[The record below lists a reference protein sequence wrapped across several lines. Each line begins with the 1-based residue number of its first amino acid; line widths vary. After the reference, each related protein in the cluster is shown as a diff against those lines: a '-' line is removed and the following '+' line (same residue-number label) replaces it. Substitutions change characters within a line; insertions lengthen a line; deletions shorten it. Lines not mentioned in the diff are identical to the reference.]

1 MKSFRKEYKPDKQ
14 MYRMNGFSYALNNW
28 VYECASA
35 MHNEI
40 GVREGN
46 GIPRVCDCKV
56 MGAKP
61 KYEMFMENIFT
72 EVISI

>member
-14 MYRMNGFSYALNNW
+14 MYRLNGFPYALNIW

-35 MHNEI
+35 IHIEI
-40 GVREGN
+40 AVREGN
-46 GIPRVCDCKV
+46 GIPRVCNWKV
-56 MGAKP
+56 VGAKP